1 MNKYTKIMNK
11 VYNVI
16 ILLGVEGNIMN
27 NITYQYIDHTNEK
40 FKEVIDLR
48 FDILF
53 KPYSK
58 ISKYEYDEF
67 DDASFHLVALIEEE
81 VIGYSRM
88 TKISD
93 EGKITNVVVSPEYI
107 KRGIGLKMMERHIFK
122 AKENNIGHLYLN
134 ARVDTINFYKKIGF
148 ECEGNMFL
156 SDKSGLMLQKM
167 CYEIKNDL

>member
-1 MNKYTKIMNK
+1 MNKYAKTMNM

-16 ILLGVEGNIMN
+16 ILLGIKVNIMN

-58 ISKYEYDEF
+58 ISKYKYDEF
-67 DDASFHLVALIEEE
+67 DDTSFHLVALREDK

-88 TKISD
+88 TKINNK
-93 EGKITNVVVSPEYI
+93 GKITNVVVDPEYI
-107 KRGIGLKMMERHIFK
+107 RRGIGFEMMKKHIFK
-122 AKENNIGHLYLN
+122 AGENNICHLYLN
-134 ARVDTINFYKKIGF
+134 ARADTINFYKKIGF
-148 ECEGNMFL
+148 ECKEDMFL
-156 SDKSGLMLQKM
+156 SEKSGLMLQKM

>member
-1 MNKYTKIMNK
+1 MNKYTKNMNK

-16 ILLGVEGNIMN
+16 ILLGVKGNIMN

-58 ISKYEYDEF
+58 INKYEYDEF
-67 DDASFHLVALIEEE
+67 DDTSFHLVALSEDE

-93 EGKITNVVVSPEYI
+93 EGKITNVVVSAAYI
-107 KRGIGLKMMERHIFK
+107 KRGIGFEMIQRHIFK

-134 ARVDTINFYKKIGF
+134 ARADTINFYKKIGF